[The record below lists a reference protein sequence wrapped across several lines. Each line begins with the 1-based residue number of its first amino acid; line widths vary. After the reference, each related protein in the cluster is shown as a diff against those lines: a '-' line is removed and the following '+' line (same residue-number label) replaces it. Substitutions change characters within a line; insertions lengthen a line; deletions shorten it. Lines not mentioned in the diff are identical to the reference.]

1 MTPPVLR
8 LDKWLWFAR
17 FFKSRTLAAKLCQSR
32 RIRINRTVIGKSKT
46 LISEGDV
53 LTFPKGA
60 YVRIIKIL
68 KLGKRRGPAL
78 EAKTLYEDLEP
89 PLARKEIEDIEK
101 NDIRTAPVAERERG
115 SGRPTKTERRATDKL
130 HSELEQTETYE

>member
-1 MTPPVLR
+1 LTPPVLR

-130 HSELEQTETYE
+130 HNELEQTETHE

>member
-1 MTPPVLR
+1 LTPPVLR

-101 NDIRTAPVAERERG
+101 KDIRTAPVAERERG

-130 HSELEQTETYE
+130 HNELEQTETHE

>member
-53 LTFPKGA
+53 ITFPKGE

-101 NDIRTAPVAERERG
+101 KDIRTAPVAERERG

-130 HSELEQTETYE
+130 HNELEQTETHE

>member
-1 MTPPVLR
+1 M
-8 LDKWLWFAR
+8 
-17 FFKSRTLAAKLCQSR
+17 
-32 RIRINRTVIGKSKT
+32 GKSKM

-53 LTFPKGA
+53 ITFPKGS
-60 YVRIIKIL
+60 YVRTIKIL

-101 NDIRTAPVAERERG
+101 KDIRTAPVAERERG

>member
-89 PLARKEIEDIEK
+89 PLARKEIEDIGK
-101 NDIRTAPVAERERG
+101 KDIRTVPVAERERG

-130 HSELEQTETYE
+130 HNELEQTETHE

>member
-1 MTPPVLR
+1 MTPLVLR

-101 NDIRTAPVAERERG
+101 KDIRTAPVAERERG

-130 HSELEQTETYE
+130 HNELEQTETHE

>member
-101 NDIRTAPVAERERG
+101 KDIRTAPVAERERG

-130 HSELEQTETYE
+130 HNELEQTETHE

>member
-1 MTPPVLR
+1 LTPPVLR

-46 LISEGDV
+46 FISEGDV

-101 NDIRTAPVAERERG
+101 KDIRTVPVAERERG

-130 HSELEQTETYE
+130 HNELEQTETHE

>member
-130 HSELEQTETYE
+130 HNELEQTETHE

>member
-46 LISEGDV
+46 LISEGDIV
-53 LTFPKGA
+53 TFPKGS

-101 NDIRTAPVAERERG
+101 KDIRTAPVAERERG

-130 HSELEQTETYE
+130 HNELEQTETHE

>member
-1 MTPPVLR
+1 LTPPVLR

-101 NDIRTAPVAERERG
+101 KDIRTAPVAERERG

-130 HSELEQTETYE
+130 HNELEQTKTHE